1 MEKGYKTTNLIS
13 QTIIHKYDF
22 SNVWCEILIKH
33 TLSCRESIGAVSTLK
48 L

>member
-33 TLSCRESIGAVSTLK
+33 IHSVVVKASVLCLH
-48 L
+48 